1 MIFQTLIGA
10 GLSFFIAYIA
20 YKRASLTDTGLF
32 AAVFFATLI
41 YVSGGFLLWSLLMV
55 FFISSSLLTKRNK
68 KIRKIHEEKQGRNH
82 IQVIANAG
90 VTTFFAVIY
99 FLTQQEVFLL
109 AAVTSIAAS
118 NADTWASEIGTLAK
132 GNTFHILTFKKMQ
145 KGLSGGI
152 TWLGTAAS
160 ALGALLIAVLFMIG
174 MSITSTISLS
184 TLIIYGLIISFGGFL
199 GSIIDSLFGALFQAK
214 YQEKDTGNIYEKKT
228 LNKQTLIL
236 VSGFA
241 IITNDMVNFLST
253 LATSILTVVIF
264 G

>member
-1 MIFQTLIGA
+1 MIMQTLIGA
-10 GLSFFIAYIA
+10 GLSFLIAYIA

-41 YVSGGFLLWSLLMV
+41 YVSGGVLLWLLLMV

-68 KIRKIHEEKQGRNH
+68 KIRRIQEEKKGRNH

-90 VTTFFAVIY
+90 VTTVFSVIY

-132 GNTFHILTFKKMQ
+132 GNTYHILTFKKMQ
-145 KGLSGGI
+145 QGLSGGV
-152 TWLGTAAS
+152 TWLGTGAS
-160 ALGALLIAVLFMIG
+160 VFGALLIAALFMIG
-174 MSITSTISLS
+174 MMVTSSLNIS
-184 TLIIYGLIISFGGFL
+184 TLVTYGFVVSFGGFL
-199 GSIIDSLFGALFQAK
+199 GSAIDSVFGALIQAK
-214 YQEKDTGNIYEKKT
+214 YQDQETGTIYEKKT
-228 LNKQTLIL
+228 LSKQTLML

-241 IITNDMVNFLST
+241 IISNDMVNFLST